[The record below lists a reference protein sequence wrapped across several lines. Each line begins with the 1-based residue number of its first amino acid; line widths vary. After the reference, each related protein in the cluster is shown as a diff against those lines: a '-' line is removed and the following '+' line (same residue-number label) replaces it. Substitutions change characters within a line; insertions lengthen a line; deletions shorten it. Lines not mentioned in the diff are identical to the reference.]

1 MSKSPKK
8 SEFYLHFWPLALHI
22 GGAVGAYEKTAQKWP
37 KKYQIS
43 KLAENPFK
51 SENRLKPKAIP
62 SFLGDIGLIKVAFEF
77 SSRRAIFGHIVM
89 GTFVKSAHIFF
100 GGTPYC
106 LLSNDVLQSKNLT
119 TRIPYFC
126 SAAENGWRYLGL
138 CCINIEQFFTLC
150 KKWDLPI
157 RATRWNLA

>member
-1 MSKSPKK
+1 MAQNPPK
-8 SEFYLHFWPLALHI
+8 I
-22 GGAVGAYEKTAQKWP
+22 GKG
-37 KKYQIS
+37 
-43 KLAENPFK
+43 
-51 SENRLKPKAIP
+51 LKPKAIP

-150 KKWDLPI
+150 KNGICPFEPQGEILD
-157 RATRWNLA
+157 